1 MPLGVFL
8 LAPRFPGQTDRGAL
22 ERATAT
28 LDAAERVGLDEVWI
42 AEHHFMPYGV
52 CPDAATFAALA
63 LGRTRRIAVGT
74 AVSVLSTAH
83 PVALAERA
91 LLLDNLADGRFHL
104 GVGRGGPWVDL
115 EVFGT
120 GRDRYEHG
128 FAEAL
133 DLLLRALE
141 GPTVA
146 GTGRF
151 PFREVPVVPAPATRP
166 RPPVAVAATSKDT
179 VALAA
184 ARGLPLL
191 LGMHVGDDD
200 KRAMVEHYRAAGGP
214 TDAPHVS
221 AVLAHVADSR
231 AEAAAQ
237 VMAAAPGWLSA
248 GLAAHV
254 PLDGGPGPSRDPHAY
269 ARLLCDLHPVG
280 DLDYCAARMA
290 RSAART
296 GVTRVIAMV
305 EATGDGAHALRTVA
319 ALGALRHAAGG
330 LTSVPPAAPDLGKLA

>member
-1 MPLGVFL
+1 MTIGVFL

-22 ERATAT
+22 GRALRA
-28 LDAAERVGLDEVWI
+28 LDAAEHAGLPEAWI

-52 CPDAATFAALA
+52 CPDALTFAALA

-91 LLLDNLADGRFHL
+91 LLLDNLADGRFRL

-115 EVFGT
+115 EVFGA
-120 GRDRYEHG
+120 GRERYEHG
-128 FAEAL
+128 LADTL
-133 DLLLRALE
+133 DLLLRALV
-141 GPTVA
+141 GPTVS
-146 GTGRF
+146 GTRRF
-151 PFREVPVVPAPATRP
+151 PFREVAVVPAPATYP
-166 RPPVAVAATSKDT
+166 HPPVAVAATSRAT

-200 KRAMVEHYRAAGGP
+200 KRGMVEHYRAAGGP
-214 TDAPHVS
+214 ADAEHVS

-231 AEAAAQ
+231 AEAVAQ
-237 VMAAAPGWLSA
+237 VMATAPGWLRA

-254 PLDGGPGPSRDPHAY
+254 PLDGALGPTRDPHRY

-280 DLDYCAARMA
+280 DLDYCAEQLA
-290 RSAART
+290 RSTART
-296 GVTRVIAMV
+296 GVPRTIALV
-305 EATGDGAHALRTVA
+305 EATGDAEHTLRTVA
-319 ALGALRHAAGG
+319 ALGALHRA
-330 LTSVPPAAPDLGKLA
+330 LVPTPPASDLGKLA